1 MAAKTLPEIPAFK
14 KCKVDE
20 VIAYC
25 EAAGEVDWLKKTN
38 ADCKSFFNL
47 RKAFYEKFAPAM
59 IPTKSKKTYKDRIAA
74 L

>member
-1 MAAKTLPEIPAFK
+1 MATKTLPAIPEYK

-20 VIAYC
+20 IIAYC
-25 EAAGEVDWLKKTN
+25 EAAGETGWLKEKN
-38 ADCKSFFNL
+38 EVCKSFFQL
-47 RKAFYEKFAPAM
+47 RKAFFTKFAPAM